1 MKYQTHN
8 ETEVNTNMSHLQ
20 GYITADYEELVDAF
34 GPPMRY
40 GFDDYKVDAEWHISF
55 ADGSVASIYN
65 WKNGRNY
72 MGTQGMDVQ
81 DIREWHVG
89 GFSKITLF
97 RVAEVLNKQTVQAAA

>member
-8 ETEVNTNMSHLQ
+8 ETEVDTNMSHLQ
-20 GYITADYEELVDAF
+20 GYINADYEELVDAF
-34 GPPMRY
+34 GLPMRY

-55 ADGSVASIYN
+55 ADGTVASIYN

-89 GFSKITLF
+89 GYSKIALIHLSN
-97 RVAEVLNKQTVQAAA
+97 VLNKILIES

>member
-8 ETEVNTNMSHLQ
+8 ETEVDTNMSHLQ

-34 GPPMRY
+34 GSPMRY
-40 GFDDYKVDAEWHISF
+40 GFDDYKVDAEWHIAF
-55 ADGSVASIYN
+55 EDGTVASIYN

-81 DIREWHVG
+81 DIRHWNVG
-89 GFSKITLF
+89 GYSKIALIHLSN
-97 RVAEVLNKQTVQAAA
+97 VLNKILIEA